1 MSLDRATR
9 KFFRL
14 GRLRE
19 FHGQRSILNI
29 ERAKDKARSLELKG
43 SYDKAVGHY
52 MKILGELEGTPDLI
66 DELGLYNKVGDLY
79 LKLGN
84 VTAAVEEYE
93 KAIKHY
99 SEQGFP
105 NNAIALCNKVLRNAP
120 GRTHIYLKLA
130 KLMLQRGFVAESKQN
145 LLEYAERM
153 QKSGKLEEA
162 FHALRE
168 FADLSPDNEE
178 IRLLLAE
185 QLKKAARTEEAREQL
200 TKLYQE
206 VVAMGDSRKARQTL
220 SRMKAIDP
228 EYDVE
233 DAPPAAVKSKKTK
246 STDIV
251 FINLDE
257 DVPPEPEEEPE
268 EIVEEP
274 PTQAVAMA
282 EPDELQFEP
291 TAVGESVEVLDEP
304 GAGEPFDLERVSEEL
319 DVERVGM
326 ADMGQLEGLQVEQI
340 FRPDEE
346 MAVDA
351 LDVEPTM
358 LDDSLVADEVPEGG
372 DLPLIA
378 PASGEA
384 AAFADGVSGGFGAI
398 ESGVEVPDLDMGFHG
413 ELGDISFE
421 EEEGEGVTETV
432 DLPMLDTAELEEEA
446 AEEEVVPAFDTG
458 REAEPEGE
466 IVAFEGEELE
476 EVGVAVAD
484 DSGALEVAE
493 LVEPGSPDISR
504 LEDMILDDPD
514 APAPHRELGEALLEG
529 GERERGI
536 EELDISLTQY
546 EARGDWQHAEAV
558 AEEIL
563 RVEPNS
569 VYHHQKRVEYA
580 FRSGDKDTLA
590 EAYLELADALVRD
603 GSIER
608 ACSVYERVLDH
619 DPDNFRAK
627 SALETLGPAQVE
639 ELEIAEPEVEEE
651 LEETYVP
658 EIEPVASKPALPEP
672 LAAAMKPPAGDFVD
686 LGALIMDEVEA
697 PRDTRMR
704 IQEEEPTGDEERDFQ
719 EMLSEFKKGIEANVA
734 LDDSQAH
741 YDLGIAFK
749 EMGLLDE
756 AISEFQK
763 ALRSAE
769 GRLKTAEA
777 LGLCFYEKGQFA
789 VAATVLRRA
798 AESERGGDDD
808 KIGVL
813 YWLGRC
819 EEEQGNPKAA
829 IGYYQRI
836 FSVDIGFQDVRERVK
851 KLTGTDS

>member
-1 MSLDRATR
+1 
-9 KFFRL
+9 
-14 GRLRE
+14 
-19 FHGQRSILNI
+19 
-29 ERAKDKARSLELKG
+29 
-43 SYDKAVGHY
+43 
-52 MKILGELEGTPDLI
+52 MKILEDLEGTPDLV

-84 VTAAVEEYE
+84 VTAAVEAYE
-93 KAIKHY
+93 KAINYY

-145 LLEYAERM
+145 LLEYADRM
-153 QKSGKLEEA
+153 QRSGKLEEA

-206 VVAMGDSRKARQTL
+206 VMAMGDSRKARQTL
-220 SRMKAIDP
+220 TRMKAIDP
-228 EYDVE
+228 EYDL
-233 DAPPAAVKSKKTK
+233 DSAPVPEVKSKKTK
-246 STDIV
+246 SSDIV
-251 FINLDE
+251 FINLDD
-257 DVPPEPEEEPE
+257 DVAPPEPEEEPAE
-268 EIVEEP
+268 TVAEP
-274 PTQAVAMA
+274 PTEAVAVA
-282 EPDELQFEP
+282 PPPDELEFER

-304 GAGEPFDLERVSEEL
+304 GAGEPLDLERISV
-319 DVERVGM
+319 
-326 ADMGQLEGLQVEQI
+326 DMGLEDTDSTDADQLEGLQVEQV
-340 FRPDEE
+340 FEPDEAE
-346 MAVDA
+346 AVES
-351 LDVEPTM
+351 LDFEPTM

-372 DLPLIA
+372 ELPLI
-378 PASGEA
+378 
-384 AAFADGVSGGFGAI
+384 VSEGAEVNGDLEEL
-398 ESGVEVPDLDMGFHG
+398 ESGVEVPELDVGFGG
-413 ELGDISFE
+413 ELSGITLRETEEVVPEVSDVPVLEMEVRE
-421 EEEGEGVTETV
+421 EEE
-432 DLPMLDTAELEEEA
+432 EEE
-446 AEEEVVPAFDTG
+446 EEEEQLVPAFDTG
-458 REAEPEGE
+458 YEEEPESE
-466 IVAFEGEELE
+466 VVELDE
-476 EVGVAVAD
+476 DEQEAD
-484 DSGALEVAE
+484 RVT
-493 LVEPGSPDISR
+493 LVEAGPTEISR

-514 APAPHRELGEALLEG
+514 APGPHRELGEALLEQG
-529 GERERGI
+529 DRERGI

-546 EARGDWQHAEAV
+546 EARGDWQYAEAV

-563 RVEPNS
+563 RVDPNS

-580 FRSGDKDTLA
+580 FRSGDKDSLA

-603 GSIER
+603 GSLER
-608 ACSVYERVLDH
+608 ACTVYERVLDH

-627 SALETLGPAQVE
+627 SALDALGPPPEEEVE
-639 ELEIAEPEVEEE
+639 LAEPEVAEEPV
-651 LEETYVP
+651 ETYVP
-658 EIEPVASKPALPEP
+658 EPEPAPPERKPIPPEPVTTGAT
-672 LAAAMKPPAGDFVD
+672 PPGKSDFVD
-686 LGALIMDEVEA
+686 LGALIMDEVES
-697 PRDTRMR
+697 PKDTRMR

-719 EMLSEFKKGIEANVA
+719 EMLSEFKKGIDANVA

-777 LGLCFYEKGQFA
+777 LGLCFFEKGQFA

-798 AESERGGDDD
+798 ADSERGGDDD

-819 EEEQGNPKAA
+819 EEEQGNSSAA
-829 IGYYQRI
+829 LGYYQRI

-851 KLTGTDS
+851 KLTGTGR